1 MYHFLM
7 SCRVH
12 SSILLLE
19 NSYYG
24 WYWRCAA
31 ACGILEGRPLRD
43 RAYESLVTQN

>member
-7 SCRVH
+7 SCRMH
-12 SSILLLE
+12 SGILLLE

-24 WYWRCAA
+24 WYS
-31 ACGILEGRPLRD
+31 RPLRD